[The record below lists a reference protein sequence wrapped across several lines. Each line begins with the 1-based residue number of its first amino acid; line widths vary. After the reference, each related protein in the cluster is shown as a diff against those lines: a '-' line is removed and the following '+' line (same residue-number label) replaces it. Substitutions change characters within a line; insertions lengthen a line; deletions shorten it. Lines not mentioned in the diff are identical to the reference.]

1 MKKNNISKLKG
12 TNPERKVVKGEG
24 GGSLIITW
32 HNHILRFR
40 EFPEKSNIFD
50 TSLIF
55 QSKFDLWNLYIW
67 HLRTIPGGWIIY
79 SVCKEVVG
87 IGVYKVGDG
96 LGRRHGERD
105 RIGEW
110 WIRRRTSRDGRRI
123 WEDRYGRMRR
133 GGRRRGGM
141 EGWKDEEE
149 RYVRMRRVGRRR
161 GGMERWEEKVKIMN
175 IIFRKGHISYNR

>member
-1 MKKNNISKLKG
+1 MQR
-12 TNPERKVVKGEG
+12 ERWWRGRGGE
-24 GGSLIITW
+24 SLIITW
-32 HNHILRFR
+32 HNHILRFG

-79 SVCKEVVG
+79 SVCKEGVG
-87 IGVYKVGDG
+87 VGVYKVGDG
-96 LGRRHGERD
+96 SGRRDGERG

-110 WIRRRTSRDGRRI
+110 WIRRRTSRDGRKR

-141 EGWKDEEE
+141 ERWDGEVWKDEEGRNEAGRDGKMRRRGMGGRGGTEGGGEGWKDEKE
-149 RYVRMRRVGRRR
+149 R
-161 GGMERWEEKVKIMN
+161 
-175 IIFRKGHISYNR
+175 